1 MIGAIFQKKHDVL
14 DFNSSSAFP
23 DRLASLIDVGN
34 IIRRKKAVSRQ
45 YLGASQLGASCE
57 RAIQYGYTKTP
68 VDPGRETSG
77 QTLRIFERGHLI
89 ETKMATW
96 LRRAGFK
103 LRTHNRQ
110 REQIGFSTLEGQF
123 QGHIDG
129 IITKGPDLLEYPCL
143 WENKCLGAKYWR
155 EIASKGLAIAR
166 PEYAAQI
173 ALYQAYLE
181 LYQHPALF
189 TAVNADTMEIYAE
202 RVPFDADLAQRTSD
216 RAVKIITATRAG
228 ETLPRSFAGQD
239 HFECRMCQWQNR
251 CWRAS

>member
-1 MIGAIFQKKHDVL
+1 ML

-23 DRLASLIDVGN
+23 DRLAALIDVDL
-34 IIRRKKAVSRQ
+34 IRRQEASSRS

-57 RAIQYGYTKTP
+57 RAIQYGYTQTP
-68 VDPGRETSG
+68 SDTGREISG
-77 QTLRIFERGHLI
+77 RILRIFERGHLV
-89 ETKMATW
+89 EAKMATW

-110 REQIGFSTLEGQF
+110 REQIGFSTLDGQF
-123 QGHIDG
+123 RGHIDG
-129 IITKGPDLLEYPCL
+129 IITKGPDLIQYPCL

-155 EIASKGLAIAR
+155 EIDKKGVAIAR

-181 LYQHPALF
+181 LHQHPALF

-202 RVPFDADLAQRTSD
+202 RITFDASLAQRISD
-216 RAVKIITATRAG
+216 RAVKIITATKAN
-228 ETLPRSFAGQD
+228 EQLPRPFVDSTY
-239 HFECRMCQWQNR
+239 FECRMCQWQNR
-251 CWRAS
+251 CWAPS